1 MLRFS
6 ISVFLLFML
15 LGCSSRNSEQD
26 GSFVIDG
33 KKVVVPLEVDGEP
46 VPPDPG
52 SDGDDTLLGIDHNVN
67 GVRDDV
73 ERYIYARFQGFEHAN
88 KERAIAMQ
96 YGRAVQHILE
106 FGAEKAM
113 TSQQMMSRSSEC
125 VWAYYYKYHDHEYRS
140 THTMFNDEFEDRV
153 FNTKERLNVYF
164 DYNSALSGK
173 VFSSRIEPLLE
184 TCEIDITKIKD

>member
-96 YGRAVQHILE
+96 YVRAVQHILE

-113 TSQQMMSRSSEC
+113 TSQQMMSKASEC
-125 VWAYYYKYHDHEYRS
+125 EEYYYEQYHLNEDSKSQDILDAEYK
-140 THTMFNDEFEDRV
+140 DIV
-153 FNTKERLNVYF
+153 FNTRERLEIYF
-164 DYNSALSGK
+164 DYNAALSGK
-173 VFSSRIEPLLE
+173 VFTVKIFPSLS
-184 TCEIDITKIKD
+184 TCEVDITKIEN